1 MEIEINESIG
11 FLISKMLRVS
21 VMNSDGIIVEFMCGC
36 DIEPTIGE
44 R

>member
-1 MEIEINESIG
+1 
-11 FLISKMLRVS
+11 MLRVS
-21 VMNSDGIIVEFMCGC
+21 VLNSDGIIVEFMCDC